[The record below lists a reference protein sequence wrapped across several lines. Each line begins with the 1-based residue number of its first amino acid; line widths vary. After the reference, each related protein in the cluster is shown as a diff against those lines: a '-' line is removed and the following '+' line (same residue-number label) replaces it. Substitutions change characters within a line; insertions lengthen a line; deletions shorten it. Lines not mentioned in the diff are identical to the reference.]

1 MLFLSFLGLAAV
13 YSSTGALA
21 FRRMSGNTEYYFVR
35 QSMFIAVGI
44 GLMYLCHLVDYK
56 YFSKI
61 ARYLIYVA
69 IPVLLLTLFLGSE
82 LNAAKRQIIIP
93 VIGISFQ
100 SFDFAKFALIIYI
113 ARFLS
118 MKQGEVKSWKT
129 FRTVFT
135 MIIVVCGL
143 MAPEDLSSSLV
154 LFATSLAL
162 LFIGRINLKYLA
174 GLVGIGALLFTI
186 FVSFLFNISADS
198 DNYDGTRVLTWKSRL
213 EAYLI
218 EDAEDSYQTQ
228 QAKIAVATGGL
239 FGKGPGNSVQRN
251 YLPHPYSDFIY
262 AIVIEEYGLLLGALP
277 LLLAFLVLLFRSIRV
292 VINSPKAFGALLS
305 VGLSFS
311 LAVQAFVN
319 MGVAVSLLPV
329 TGLTLPLVSM
339 GGTSMIFTS
348 LAFGL
353 ILSVSRTV
361 EKETLEN
368 AESASA

>member
-1 MLFLSFLGLAAV
+1 M
-13 YSSTGALA
+13 
-21 FRRMSGNTEYYFVR
+21 
-35 QSMFIAVGI
+35 
-44 GLMYLCHLVDYK
+44 
-56 YFSKI
+56 
-61 ARYLIYVA
+61 
-69 IPVLLLTLFLGSE
+69 
-82 LNAAKRQIIIP
+82 
-93 VIGISFQ
+93 
-100 SFDFAKFALIIYI
+100 
-113 ARFLS
+113 
-118 MKQGEVKSWKT
+118 
-129 FRTVFT
+129 
-135 MIIVVCGL
+135 
-143 MAPEDLSSSLV
+143 
-154 LFATSLAL
+154 
-162 LFIGRINLKYLA
+162 
-174 GLVGIGALLFTI
+174 
-186 FVSFLFNISADS
+186 
-198 DNYDGTRVLTWKSRL
+198 TWKSRL

-218 EDAEDSYQTQ
+218 DDAEDSYQTQ

-262 AIVIEEYGLLLGALP
+262 AIVIEEYGLLFGALP
-277 LLLAFLVLLFRSIRV
+277 LLLAFLVLLYRSIRV

-305 VGLSFS
+305 IGLSFS